1 MKSHIQR
8 NFNSKD
14 QFAFGFIETHRVK
27 ECHIRAC
34 DKSGVPVSG
43 TDSPLLGGSYRAR
56 RNHKE
61 RRPVGVWN
69 VDGEVL
75 RQASL
80 SLRVHRQIV
89 TIFGSGIEDISQQK
103 CCFLK

>member
-1 MKSHIQR
+1 MVFTPFVIYPLSL
-8 NFNSKD
+8 

-27 ECHIRAC
+27 ECHIHAC

-43 TDSPLLGGSYRAR
+43 TDSLLHGGSYRRR
-56 RNHKE
+56 RNPKE
-61 RRPVGVWN
+61 QPVGVWN

-80 SLRVHRQIV
+80 SLRYPTV
-89 TIFGSGIEDISQQK
+89 
-103 CCFLK
+103 